1 LRRSEE
7 AHRQRAFL
15 SDLLV
20 WRELSAP
27 RPSIFHWRTSNQEEV
42 DFVLEAGSRLLAV
55 EVKATCRPSH
65 RDARHLITFQREYGD
80 AVAGGL
86 LLHDGPDILPLA
98 DGIVAAPWWRAL

>member
-1 LRRSEE
+1 MLG
-7 AHRQRAFL
+7 AHLENLVL

-20 WRELSAP
+20 WRELSTP

-55 EVKATCRPSH
+55 EVKATRRPSH

-80 AVAGGL
+80 AVADGL
-86 LLHDGPDILPLA
+86 LRHDGPDILPLA